1 MKESKKN
8 QKTELISAGA
18 PVTDVLANLEQMKH
32 NLDKIYE
39 TPYRTSKQITGLNSI
54 QESTSVEDLLRT
66 LAFIQTKEKAY
77 NAALETVT
85 KKLGRPV
92 SSSIFKLEGFTL
104 EEFEH
109 DICLRIEVI
118 EHKAKYDKL
127 SEFQNKMKEFLSKE
141 DQKQILYGEI
151 EKFMKTV

>member
-1 MKESKKN
+1 MTKEKKN
-8 QKTELISAGA
+8 QKTVLVLST
-18 PVTDVLANLEQMKH
+18 PVTDVLSNLEQMKQ

-39 TPYRTSKQITGLNSI
+39 TPYKTSKQITGLNSI

-77 NAALETVT
+77 NNALETIT

-92 SSSIFKLEGFTL
+92 SASVFKLEGFTL

-109 DICLRIEVI
+109 DIALRVEVI

-127 SEFQNKMKEFLSKE
+127 SEFQNKIKDFLSKE
-141 DQKQILYGEI
+141 DQKQILYKEI
-151 EKFMKTV
+151 EKFMQTA

>member
-1 MKESKKN
+1 MKGSKN

-18 PVTDVLANLEQMKH
+18 PVTDVLANLEQMKQS
-32 NLDKIYE
+32 LDKIYE
-39 TPYRTSKQITGLNSI
+39 TPYRTSKQIAGLNSI
-54 QESTSVEDLLRT
+54 QESSSVEDLLRT

-92 SSSIFKLEGFTL
+92 SSSVFKLEGFTL

>member
-1 MKESKKN
+1 MKNSKEKIK
-8 QKTELISAGA
+8 KTELVLST
-18 PVTDVLANLEQMKH
+18 PVTDVLSNLEQMKQS
-32 NLDKIYE
+32 LDKIYE

-54 QESTSVEDLLRT
+54 QESTSVEDLLKT

-77 NAALETVT
+77 NNALETIT
-85 KKLGRPV
+85 EKLGRAV
-92 SSSIFKLEGFTL
+92 SASVFKLEGFTL

-141 DQKQILYGEI
+141 DQKQILYNEI
-151 EKFMKTV
+151 ENFMKTV